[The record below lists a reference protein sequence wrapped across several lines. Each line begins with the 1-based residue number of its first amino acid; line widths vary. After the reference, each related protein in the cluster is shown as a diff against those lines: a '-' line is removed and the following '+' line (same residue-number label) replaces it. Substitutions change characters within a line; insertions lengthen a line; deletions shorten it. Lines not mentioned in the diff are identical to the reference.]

1 MGCHRKQKTNPGV
14 SNVLRRL
21 AKRTL
26 YNADLHGRIPWYEL
40 RSSHG
45 IVIRFLGRSHTS
57 MLIMENPLDSSPM
70 IFPVLEC
77 FHIIGMALLVGTI
90 ALVDFR
96 MLGWAMR
103 NQTAAELADD
113 MKPWTHVGLAV
124 MLLSGPMLFL
134 SDWDMYWYNSGWRV
148 KMVLLLL
155 ALAFNFTVHRKAIAS
170 GSPGKGVALTSLLLW
185 AGVIAGG
192 IFIAFV

>member
-1 MGCHRKQKTNPGV
+1 MV
-14 SNVLRRL
+14 
-21 AKRTL
+21 
-26 YNADLHGRIPWYEL
+26 
-40 RSSHG
+40 
-45 IVIRFLGRSHTS
+45 
-57 MLIMENPLDSSPM
+57 
-70 IFPVLEC
+70 FPVLEC

-96 MLGWAMR
+96 MLGWAMPH
-103 NQTAAELADD
+103 QSAADLAGD

-134 SDWDMYWYNSGWRV
+134 SDWDMYFYNHAWQA
-148 KMVLLLL
+148 KMGLLLL

-170 GSPGKGVALTSLLLW
+170 GSGGKGVAVTSLLLW

>member
-1 MGCHRKQKTNPGV
+1 
-14 SNVLRRL
+14 
-21 AKRTL
+21 
-26 YNADLHGRIPWYEL
+26 
-40 RSSHG
+40 
-45 IVIRFLGRSHTS
+45 

-96 MLGWAMR
+96 MLGWAMPG
-103 NQTAAELADD
+103 QTPAELADD
-113 MKPWTHVGLAV
+113 VKAWSHVGLAV

-134 SDWDMYWYNSGWRV
+134 SDWDMYWYNNAWRA
-148 KMVLLLL
+148 KMGLFLL
-155 ALAFNFTVHRKAIAS
+155 ALAFNFTVHRRAIAS

-185 AGVIAGG
+185 ASVIAGG